1 MVAESPYRMNFVIFA
16 NGAILCF
23 FAILMWGD
31 ALIFQDTAGVFIR
44 ASIIVLL
51 IGSSVC
57 FSVLSRVGDF
67 TRRHT
72 FLLTATVWLTAAVA
86 GALPLYGW
94 SLSFTDAFFESI
106 SGITTTGSTVMSGL
120 DSTAHGILFWRGLL
134 QWLGGIGFI
143 VTGIALLPL
152 MKVGGM
158 QLFRTESSDTGE
170 KELGSATRFA
180 SASFGVYASITL
192 LCGLVY
198 FAGGM
203 TGFEAVVHALTTLST
218 GGYSTSD
225 ASFGQFESPFLQWAG
240 TLFMVLASVPFVWYI
255 RSVYQRR
262 FESEQ
267 VVVFLK
273 VLGLAI
279 LGLTLWRVAT
289 SNVPFFEALRFVAF
303 NVASVV
309 SSTGYATQDYTTWGS
324 FAVMAFLVLSM
335 LGGCTG
341 STAGGAKIMRW
352 IILVRSMRLVLGRI
366 RHPHRIFRLDYEGR
380 KVQDGVLD
388 GVISYLTMFFVTIA
402 VIAIALSLAGL
413 DFATAASAAITAIAN
428 VGPGVGDIIGPAGN
442 FSTLPDNA
450 KWIIAFAMYLGRLE
464 MLTVFVVLTRGY
476 WRNL

>member
-1 MVAESPYRMNFVIFA
+1 MNFVIFA

-23 FAILMWGD
+23 FAVLMWAD
-31 ALIFQDTAGVFIR
+31 ALFFSETAGMFMR
-44 ASIIVLL
+44 TSIIVLGVGL
-51 IGSSVC
+51 SVC

-67 TRRHT
+67 TRRHS
-72 FLLTATVWLTAAVA
+72 FLLTTTVWLTAALA

-94 SLSFTDAFFESI
+94 SLSFTDAFFEAI
-106 SGITTTGSTVMSGL
+106 SGITTTGSTVMTGL
-120 DSTAHGILFWRGLL
+120 DDTAHGILFWRGLL
-134 QWLGGIGFI
+134 QWMGGIGFI

-180 SASFGVYASITL
+180 AASFWAYATL
-192 LCGLVY
+192 TLICGIVY

-203 TGFEAVVHALTTLST
+203 TGFEALVHALTTLST

-225 ASFGQFESPFLQWAG
+225 SSFGQFESPFLQWAG

-255 RSVYQRR
+255 RSVYRGQ

-267 VVVFLK
+267 VTVFLK
-273 VLGLAI
+273 TLAI
-279 LGLTLWRVAT
+279 AIVGLTLWRVYT
-289 SNVPFFEALRFVAF
+289 SNVPFFEALRYVAF

-309 SSTGYATQDYTTWGS
+309 SSTGYATQDYTTWGA
-324 FAVMAFLVLSM
+324 FAAMAFLVLSM

-352 IILVRSMRLVLGRI
+352 IILVRSARIVLGQL
-366 RHPHRIFRLDYEGR
+366 RHPHRIFRLEYEGR

-388 GVISYLTMFFVTIA
+388 GVISYLTMFFLTIA
-402 VIAIALSLAGL
+402 LLAVALSMVGL
-413 DFATAASAAITAIAN
+413 DFATAVSAAITAIAN
-428 VGPGVGDIIGPAGN
+428 VGPGVGDIIGPAGT
-442 FSTLPDNA
+442 FQTLPDSA
-450 KWIIAFAMYLGRLE
+450 KWIIAFGMYLGRLE
-464 MLTVFVVLTRGY
+464 MLTVFTVLSVSY